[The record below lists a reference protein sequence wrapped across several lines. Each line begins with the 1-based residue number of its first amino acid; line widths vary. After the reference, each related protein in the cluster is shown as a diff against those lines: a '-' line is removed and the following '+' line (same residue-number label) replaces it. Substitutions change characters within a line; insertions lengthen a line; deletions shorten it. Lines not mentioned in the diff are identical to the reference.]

1 MQDNS
6 EISSNA
12 STLSLESE
20 NEEIG
25 REDPP
30 PTNTSEIENDVKLP
44 KKLYQKIVKSVCGKV
59 LTREE
64 SINLLKN
71 KFSVTTRNVSSLTP
85 SQLLEVVS
93 KKLIRNK
100 YVEIPD
106 SVDHSQLQMSAIKVR
121 KEIEM

>member
-12 STLSLESE
+12 STLSVESE

-30 PTNTSEIENDVKLP
+30 PSNTSEGDVNLPSKLC
-44 KKLYQKIVKSVCGKV
+44 QRIVKSVCGRV

-64 SINLLKN
+64 IINLLKN
-71 KFSVTTRNVSSLTP
+71 KFSVMARNVTSLTP

-106 SVDHSQLQMSAIKVR
+106 SVDHSQLQMSAIKVK

>member
-1 MQDNS
+1 LQDNS

-12 STLSLESE
+12 STFSVESE

-30 PTNTSEIENDVKLP
+30 PSNTSERDVNLPSKLC
-44 KKLYQKIVKSVCGKV
+44 QRIVKSVCGRI
-59 LTREE
+59 LSREE
-64 SINLLKN
+64 IINLLKN
-71 KFSVTTRNVSSLTP
+71 KFSVTARNVTSLTP

-106 SVDHSQLQMSAIKVR
+106 SVDHSQLQMSAIKVK